1 MSNTFD
7 EAQFVTWFRSSSPYI
22 NAFRSRTFVIMFS
35 GEAVA
40 GNQFAHLIHDI
51 ALLNSLG
58 ARLVLVHG
66 ARAQI
71 EQRLT
76 ERDAAIHHIKEL
88 RITDDAA
95 LAVVK
100 EAVGTLR
107 IEIEALLSMGLA
119 NSPMAGAD
127 IRVASGNFVTAK
139 PVGIRN
145 GVDYCYTGEV
155 RRVDAGAIKQRL
167 DDGAIVLLSPLG
179 YSPTGE
185 VFNLTALE
193 VATAT
198 AIALGAD
205 KLLCLVEGRG
215 LFDAHKDLMRQLTLV
230 EAEQWLTTQ
239 QTLIKTNE
247 NEVASGILPSA
258 TLAHPYASELAL
270 YVTHAIQACRQGV
283 RRAHLIDRHIDGAL
297 LLELFTRDGIGTLIT
312 TDHYENMRKASIDDV
327 GGILELIAPLEAE
340 GVLVRRSRERLE
352 TEIGYFMVMER
363 DGMIIACA
371 ALYPFA
377 KESAGELA
385 CLAVHPAYQNGGRGE
400 ALLNAIEHHAK
411 QVGIQHLF
419 ALTTHATHW
428 FRERGFHSGKIE
440 DLPVKRQRLYNY
452 QRKSKVYMKAL

>member
-1 MSNTFD
+1 MSNIFD
-7 EAQFVTWFRSSSPYI
+7 EAQFVAWFRSSSPYI
-22 NAFRSRTFVIMFS
+22 NAFRGRTFVIMFS

-40 GNQFAHLIHDI
+40 DDQFAHLIHDI

-76 ERDAAIHHIKEL
+76 ERDAATHYVKEL
-88 RITDDAA
+88 RITDDTT
-95 LAVVK
+95 LSIVK

-119 NSPMAGAD
+119 NSPMAGAS

-155 RRVDAGAIKQRL
+155 RRVDAEAIKQRL

-185 VFNLTALE
+185 VFNLTALA

-198 AIALGAD
+198 AVALGAD

-215 LFDAHKDLMRQLTLV
+215 LLDAHKELV
-230 EAEQWLTTQ
+230 RHTPLAEAEQWLSTQ
-239 QTLIKTNE
+239 QSLSTSANAKTGNE
-247 NEVASGILPSA
+247 EIAQYVA
-258 TLAHPYASELAL
+258 
-270 YVTHAIQACRQGV
+270 HAVQACRQGV

-312 TDHYENMRKASIDDV
+312 ADGYENMRKATIDDV
-327 GGILELIAPLEAE
+327 GGILELIEPLETE
-340 GVLVRRSRERLE
+340 GVLVWRSRERLE
-352 TEIGYFMVMER
+352 TEIDYFMVMER
-363 DGMIIACA
+363 DGMVIACA
-371 ALYPFA
+371 ALYPFE

-385 CLAVHPAYQNGGRGE
+385 CLAVHPAYRDSGRGE
-400 ALLNAIEHHAK
+400 ALLNAIEHYAK
-411 QVGIQHLF
+411 QHGIQHLF

-428 FRERGFHSGKIE
+428 FQERGFSAGKIE
-440 DLPVKRQRLYNY
+440 DLPVQRQCLYNY
-452 QRKSKVYMKAL
+452 QRKSKVFMKEL

>member
-1 MSNTFD
+1 
-7 EAQFVTWFRSSSPYI
+7 
-22 NAFRSRTFVIMFS
+22 MFS

-40 GNQFAHLIHDI
+40 DDRFAHLIHDI

-76 ERDAAIHHIKEL
+76 ERGAAIHYVKEL
-88 RITDDAA
+88 RVTDDAA
-95 LAVVK
+95 LAIVK

-119 NSPMAGAD
+119 NSPMAGAG

-155 RRVDAGAIKQRL
+155 RRVDAEAIKQRL
-167 DDGAIVLLSPLG
+167 DNGAIVLLSPLG

-198 AIALGAD
+198 AIALGSD

-215 LFDAHKDLMRQLTLV
+215 LFDAHKDLMRQLTLA
-230 EAEQWLTTQ
+230 EAEQWLATQ
-239 QTLIKTNE
+239 QTLNKANE
-247 NEVASGILPSA
+247 NEG
-258 TLAHPYASELAL
+258 LAL

-312 TDHYENMRKASIDDV
+312 ADLYENMRKASIDDV

-363 DGMIIACA
+363 DGMVIACA
-371 ALYPFA
+371 ALYPFE
-377 KESAGELA
+377 KERAAELA
-385 CLAVHPAYQNGGRGE
+385 CLAVHPAYRDSGRGE
-400 ALLNAIEHHAK
+400 ALLNAIEHHAR
-411 QVGIQHLF
+411 QHGIQHLF
-419 ALTTHATHW
+419 ALTTQTTHW

-440 DLPVKRQRLYNY
+440 DLPIKRQRLYNY
-452 QRKSKVYMKAL
+452 QRKSKVFIKAL